1 LPPHRGRVPSST
13 TGVRAELRYY
23 PPVVAY
29 PNSDAYREIVQFAW
43 VIVVTAIHN
52 KRIKGS
58 RRVKI
63 PPFMYIRLL
72 LLVTVTAPLWAQGGR
87 GNTNREAPV
96 KPVPFDRIV
105 HANQEPQNWL
115 TFSGNLNSQRH
126 SLLTQI
132 SPANA
137 TDLTLKWVY
146 QSRSLDKHEVTPL
159 VVDGV
164 MYTVQSPND
173 VVALDASTGKMIWQ
187 YSHKPAEGTR
197 NPCCGNLTRGVAI
210 LGDKLFLAA
219 LDARMI
225 AIDAKT
231 GKELWNTPIADY
243 KQQYAMTVA
252 PIVVKD
258 KVIAGVAGGEH
269 GVRGFLAAYDA
280 NTGKEVWRFN
290 TVPGPGEAGYETWLD
305 KNGKPSDSY
314 LHGGAPIWVTGSYDP
329 ETNLTM
335 WGTGNAGPDYNGD
348 NRLGDNLYSSSVI
361 ALDADTG
368 KLKWHYQF
376 SPHDEFDWDAT
387 QIPVL
392 ADITLQGRSRKTMMW
407 ANRNGV
413 FYVLDRT
420 TGQFLS
426 GKPFTKTNWLTG
438 FDEKGRPMR
447 APGVVPTVEGTLVYP
462 GNQGGTNWYNPS
474 FSPATGLFYIP
485 AWENSS
491 SLYRKNEAPPEFE
504 LGKSFTGG
512 GPGRGGAGGDEVFSS
527 IIAMDPKTGER
538 KWTFKLSAA
547 STEGGVLTTASNVLF
562 AGGRDGQFVAL
573 NAADG
578 KLLWETNLGP
588 SVSAGP
594 MTYMVNGKQYVSI
607 QCGNALY
614 TFALK

>member
-1 LPPHRGRVPSST
+1 MT
-13 TGVRAELRYY
+13 
-23 PPVVAY
+23 
-29 PNSDAYREIVQFAW
+29 
-43 VIVVTAIHN
+43 
-52 KRIKGS
+52 
-58 RRVKI
+58 
-63 PPFMYIRLL
+63 IRLL
-72 LLVTVTAPLWAQGGR
+72 LLVTITAPLWAQGGR
-87 GNTNREAPV
+87 GGAPNREALV
-96 KPVPFDRIV
+96 TPVPFERILR
-105 HANQEPQNWL
+105 ANQEPQNWL
-115 TFSGNLNSQRH
+115 TYSGNLNSQRH
-126 SLLTQI
+126 SQLTQI
-132 SPANA
+132 STANA
-137 TDLTLKWVY
+137 GDLTLRWVY

-164 MYTVQSPND
+164 MYTIQSPND
-173 VVALDASTGKMIWQ
+173 VIALDAATGKTIWQ
-187 YSHKPAEGTR
+187 YLHKPAEGTR

-231 GKELWNTPIADY
+231 GKELWNTQIADY

-269 GVRGFLAAYDA
+269 GVRGFLAAYDV

-290 TVPGPGEAGYETWLD
+290 TVPGPGEPGYETWLGKD
-305 KNGKPSDSY
+305 GKPSDSY

-368 KLKWHYQF
+368 KLKWHFQF

-387 QIPVL
+387 QVPVL
-392 ADITLQGRSRKTMMW
+392 ADITIQGRPRKTMMW

-420 TGQFLS
+420 NGQFLS
-426 GKPFTKTNWLTG
+426 GKSFTRTNWYTG

-447 APGVVPTVEGTLVYP
+447 APGIVPTQEGTLVYP

-474 FSPATGLFYIP
+474 FSPVTGLFYIP

-491 SLYRKNEAPPEFE
+491 SIYRKNEAPPEFE

-512 GPGRGGAGGDEVFSS
+512 GPGRGGAGEGVFSS
-527 IIAMDPKTGER
+527 IIAMDPNTGDR
-538 KWTFKLSAA
+538 KWTFKLSAP

-594 MTYMVNGKQYVSI
+594 MTYMVNEKQYVSI
-607 QCGNALY
+607 QCGSALY
-614 TFALK
+614 TFALR